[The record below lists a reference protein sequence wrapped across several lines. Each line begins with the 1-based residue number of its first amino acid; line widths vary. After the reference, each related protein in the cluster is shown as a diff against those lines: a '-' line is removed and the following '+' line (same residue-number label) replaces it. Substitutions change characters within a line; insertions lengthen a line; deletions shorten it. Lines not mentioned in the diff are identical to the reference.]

1 MIANHLPFFCLRF
14 RVGLQPDS
22 AIPTATGRGCG
33 FDLAPRSSRSGG
45 LLVNI
50 DDGGYGRLG
59 FRDSGR
65 TRRPLVLSLIILLGL
80 TGRTVRS
87 GLKGCGGW
95 AVELMKDISH
105 EVIASVGDVITC
117 VGSVVASFGWER
129 LSGFEG
135 IDCAM

>member
-1 MIANHLPFFCLRF
+1 MIANHLPLLCLRF
-14 RVGLQPDS
+14 RVGLQHDS

-33 FDLAPRSSRSGG
+33 FDLAPRSSCSGG
-45 LLVNI
+45 LLVSI

-65 TRRPLVLSLIILLGL
+65 TQRPLVPSLIILLGF
-80 TGRTVRS
+80 TDHTVRS

-95 AVELMKDISH
+95 AVELMKNISH
-105 EVIASVGDVITC
+105 EAIASLGDVITC

-135 IDCAM
+135 VDCAM